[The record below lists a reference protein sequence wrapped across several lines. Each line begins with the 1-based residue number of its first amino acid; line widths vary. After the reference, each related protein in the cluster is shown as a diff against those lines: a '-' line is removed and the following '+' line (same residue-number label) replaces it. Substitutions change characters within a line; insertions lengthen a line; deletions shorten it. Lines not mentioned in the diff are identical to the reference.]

1 MLNKEHLENN
11 KPNNN
16 SNNNK
21 SNNHVYEV
29 LGDGTVLV
37 DVRGSLCPIPVIETK
52 VALEAVPGAT
62 VVTIVDNEVSRDNV
76 LKFGQSRGR
85 KPDVLTKGDS
95 FYITLIG
102 NKSTLVDQAQTRTG
116 MIDAQDQVVTS
127 VPEGNAAQ
135 AQAVI
140 PTSEGSAV
148 QAQAVI
154 PASEGNAAQGISNE
168 AKEAVNYGNKVL
180 LVTKDYLGEGSEELG
195 RTLMKTFWYCVSEA
209 SVKPKKIF
217 FINSGVKMACEG
229 SPHLENLK
237 ALAEAGVEIGA
248 CGICLDYYGIKDKV
262 KVGAITNLYAI
273 TDAMMTEPMV
283 TL

>member
-1 MLNKEHLENN
+1 MLNKENLETLETLENN
-11 KPNNN
+11 SSNTSKSN
-16 SNNNK
+16 SNK

-52 VALEAVPGAT
+52 VALEAVPTAT
-62 VVTIVDNEVSRDNV
+62 IITIVDNEVSRDNV

-85 KPDVLTKGDS
+85 KTEVLTKGDS
-95 FYITLIG
+95 FYITLTG
-102 NKSTLVDQAQTRTG
+102 NE
-116 MIDAQDQVVTS
+116 VTS
-127 VPEGNAAQ
+127 VNQVQTLTGAIDTQDQAVTSAPEGNAAQ
-135 AQAVI
+135 PQVVTPAV
-140 PTSEGSAV
+140 
-148 QAQAVI
+148 
-154 PASEGNAAQGISNE
+154 EGNAAQGIANK
-168 AKEAVNYGNKVL
+168 AKEAANYGNKVL

-195 RTLMKTFWYCVSEA
+195 RTLMKTFWYCVAEA

-217 FINSGVKMACEG
+217 FINSGVKMVCEG
-229 SPHLENLK
+229 SPHLEHLA

-262 KVGAITNLYAI
+262 KVGTITNLYAI